1 MTLRARLGAPVDA
14 AGLAAFRALFGLL
27 GFASVARLLARG
39 WAHRLYLAPPHTLA
53 YAGFAWVPRPGAAGL
68 DALFAVMLLSSVGIA
83 LGMWFRASALAF
95 FVAFT
100 WVELLDASVYLNHYY
115 FISLLALLLSCLPLG
130 ETYSVDARGPGRRAL
145 PAWCLL
151 ALRAQVGLVY
161 VFAGVA
167 KLGSDWLLRAQPL
180 GIWLSARADR
190 PVVGPLLGHPWT
202 PWVMSWAGAVFDLSV
217 PFLLARRRTRPFA
230 YGALLVFHVATGWLF
245 PIGMFPVI
253 MSCAALVFFDP
264 AWPRALV
271 ARVAGRSL
279 DALDLPAPQ
288 RISRATALGLGLWF
302 TAQTLLPLRHHL
314 LTRDVNWT
322 QHHARF
328 SWRVMLVERA
338 GFVEFDVVHAGDG
351 RRWRVSPATYLLPHQ
366 VHEMSIQADLIG
378 QTARIIA
385 DDFARR
391 GIAPVRVYADSHVA
405 MNGRAA
411 CRYVDPT
418 VDLAH
423 HVGEVPVRDRARR
436 ERGDAIAPTAC
447 GGR

>member
-1 MTLRARLGAPVDA
+1 MPLRERLGAPVDA
-14 AGLAAFRALFGLL
+14 AGLAAFRALFGML
-27 GFASVARLLARG
+27 GFASVARLLALG
-39 WAHRLYLAPPHTLA
+39 WARSLYLAPAHTLS
-53 YAGFAWVPRPGAAGL
+53 YAGFGWVPRPGAEGL
-68 DALFAVMLLSSVGIA
+68 YALFAAMLLSSLGIA
-83 LGMWFRASALAF
+83 SGLWFRASALVF
-95 FVAFT
+95 FAAFT

-115 FISLLALLLSCLPLG
+115 FLSVLSLLLAFLPLG
-130 ETYSVDARGPGRRAL
+130 ASYSLDARGVGRPTL

-161 VFAGVA
+161 FFAGVA
-167 KLGSDWLLRAQPL
+167 KLGADWLLRAQPL

-190 PVVGPLLGHPWT
+190 PVLGPILGHPWT
-202 PWVMSWAGAVFDLSV
+202 PWVMSWAGAAFDLSV

-230 YGALLVFHVATGWLF
+230 YAAALVFHGATGWLF

-271 ARVAGRSL
+271 ARVAGRPV
-279 DALDLPAPQ
+279 DAINLPAPQ
-288 RISRATALGLGLWF
+288 PISRVTALALGLWF
-302 TAQTLLPLRHHL
+302 AAQALLPLRHHL

-338 GFVEFDVVHAGDG
+338 GFVEFDVVHAVDG
-351 RRWRVSPATYLLPHQ
+351 RRWRVSPSRYLEAHQ
-366 VHEMSIQADLIG
+366 AHEVSMQADLIA

-405 MNGRAA
+405 MNGRPAQ
-411 CRYVDPT
+411 RYVDPA
-418 VDLAH
+418 VDLTH
-423 HVGEVPVRDRARR
+423 LVGEVPVLPRA
-436 ERGDAIAPTAC
+436 P
-447 GGR
+447 

>member
-1 MTLRARLGAPVDA
+1 MRLRERLGAPVDA

-27 GFASVARLLARG
+27 GFVSVARVLALG
-39 WAHRLYLAPPHTLA
+39 WHRSLYLAPAHTLS
-53 YAGFAWVPRPGAAGL
+53 YAGFGWVPRPGATGL
-68 DALFAVMLLSSVGIA
+68 YALFAAMLLSSLGVA
-83 LGMWFRASALAF
+83 LGLWYRASALVF

-115 FISLLALLLSCLPLG
+115 FISLLALLLSFLPLG
-130 ETYSVDARGPGRRAL
+130 ASYSVDARGAGRLTL

-151 ALRAQVGLVY
+151 TLRAQVGLVY
-161 VFAGVA
+161 FFAGVA

-180 GIWLSARADR
+180 RIWLSARADL
-190 PVVGPLLGHPWT
+190 PVLGPLLGHPWT
-202 PWVMSWAGAVFDLSV
+202 PWVMSWAGAAFDLSV
-217 PFLLARRRTRPFA
+217 PFLLAKRRTRPYA
-230 YGALLVFHVATGWLF
+230 YAAVLVFHTATGWLF

-264 AWPRALV
+264 SWPRA
-271 ARVAGRSL
+271 RVLGRS
-279 DALDLPAPQ
+279 AEATDLTAPQ
-288 RISRATALGLGLWF
+288 AISRTTALALGLWF
-302 TAQTLLPLRHHL
+302 TVQALLPLRHHL

-338 GFVEFDVVHAGDG
+338 GFVEFDVVHPTDG
-351 RRWRVSPATYLLPHQ
+351 RRWRVSPSRYLQPHQ
-366 VHEMSIQADLIG
+366 VHEMSMQADLIA

-405 MNGRAA
+405 MNGHPSH
-411 CRYVDPT
+411 RYVDPS

-423 HVGEVPVRDRARR
+423 HDGEAPVLPRA
-436 ERGDAIAPTAC
+436 P
-447 GGR
+447 